1 MYRYFLTFCT
11 HHRRKLFT
19 DDEAVTLVKDK
30 ILHAAG
36 VYEFAI
42 PAYVF
47 MPDHAH
53 LLVGGRSE
61 SSDLRAFVKLA
72 KQESGYAFSNAYG
85 DRLWQPSYNDH
96 VLRDDEADL
105 PAIRYI
111 VWNPVRDGLVTHP
124 DEYPFL
130 GSTTYSV
137 AEIVEMAGASPK
149 KAGLKACATGTL
161 YQQQRS

>member
-1 MYRYFLTFCT
+1 MRQRRTRLPTFDYIGQYRYFLTFCT

-19 DDEAVTLVKDK
+19 DDETVSLVKNK
-30 ILHAAG
+30 ILHAAD

-85 DRLWQPSYNDH
+85 DRLWQPS
-96 VLRDDEADL
+96 
-105 PAIRYI
+105 
-111 VWNPVRDGLVTHP
+111 
-124 DEYPFL
+124 
-130 GSTTYSV
+130 
-137 AEIVEMAGASPK
+137 
-149 KAGLKACATGTL
+149 
-161 YQQQRS
+161 